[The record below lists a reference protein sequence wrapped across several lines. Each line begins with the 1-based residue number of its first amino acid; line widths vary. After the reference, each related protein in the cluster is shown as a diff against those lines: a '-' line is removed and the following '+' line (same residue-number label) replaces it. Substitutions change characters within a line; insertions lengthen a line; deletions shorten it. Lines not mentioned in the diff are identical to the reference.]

1 MLVKPSFDKAPDTR
15 SSLNKGSSVRKTF
28 STVCICIWLSAI
40 TFAAVPSV
48 HAQDQTRVQ
57 TQTPIFGSQLMTNA
71 ERTAYRTKMRAL
83 KTIAEKDAFR
93 LEHHELMKVR
103 AAEKGITLPDAP
115 MVGKGIQ
122 GQMGAGTGQGTPGSG
137 AGNAR
142 GK

>member
-1 MLVKPSFDKAPDTR
+1 MK
-15 SSLNKGSSVRKTF
+15 KTF
-28 STVCICIWLSAI
+28 STVCTCIWLSAI
-40 TFAAVPSV
+40 ALAAVPSV

-57 TQTPIFGSQLMTNA
+57 TQTPIFGSQLMTRA
-71 ERTAYRTKMRAL
+71 ERTAYQTKMRSL
-83 KTIAEKDAFR
+83 KTTAEKDAFR

-115 MVGKGIQ
+115 MTGKGTQ
-122 GQMGAGTGQGTPGSG
+122 GQTGAGTGQGTSGGG

>member
-1 MLVKPSFDKAPDTR
+1 MK
-15 SSLNKGSSVRKTF
+15 NTF
-28 STVCICIWLSAI
+28 STVCTCIWLSAI
-40 TFAAVPSV
+40 AFAAVPSV
-48 HAQDQTRVQ
+48 HAQDQTRAQ
-57 TQTPIFGSQLMTNA
+57 TQTYIFGSQLMTNA

-115 MVGKGIQ
+115 MAGKGTQ
-122 GQMGAGTGQGTPGSG
+122 GQMGTGTGQGTPGGG